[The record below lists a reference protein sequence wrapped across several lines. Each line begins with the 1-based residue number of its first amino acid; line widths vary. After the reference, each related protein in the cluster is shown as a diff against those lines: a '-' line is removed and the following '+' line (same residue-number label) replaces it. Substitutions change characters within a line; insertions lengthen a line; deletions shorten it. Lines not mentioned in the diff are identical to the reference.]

1 MLVVYPQTKTYFSHW
16 TSVAPGSDPVKKHGI
31 TIMNQIDE
39 CVGNL
44 DDLFGFLTK
53 LSELHATTLRVDPN
67 NFKVR
72 SFKKITLKISEFLP
86 V

>member
-31 TIMNQIDE
+31 TIMNQIDD
-39 CVGNL
+39 CVGHL

-72 SFKKITLKISEFLP
+72 SLKKITLKISEFLP
-86 V
+86 L